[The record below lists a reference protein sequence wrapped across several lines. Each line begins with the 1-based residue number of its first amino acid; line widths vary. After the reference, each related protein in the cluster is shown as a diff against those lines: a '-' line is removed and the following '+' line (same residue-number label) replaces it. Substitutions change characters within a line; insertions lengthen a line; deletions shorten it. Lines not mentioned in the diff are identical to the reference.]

1 LNFRLKKDNLI
12 MTKILAI
19 DDQPDNLISLKALI
33 TESMPDSQFFM
44 ATNGLKGIELAI
56 ENDPDLVL
64 LDVVM
69 PGMDGFEV
77 CCRLKQNQQVSDIPV
92 VFLTADRGRKDSY
105 LQALDSGAEAF
116 LSKPISQPEL
126 IAQIKAMVK
135 VKKANRQ
142 ARDEKER
149 LTSLVEERTRELEH
163 SQIQLQKLVEELHDE
178 IEARKLIEKDLR
190 ENEEKFRSIFEHHT
204 AVKLIIEPETGR
216 IIDANHSAE
225 KYYGWP
231 RQQLLNMNIQEINTL
246 SPEEIK
252 LAMEKANKKEQV
264 IFEFRHR
271 LANGEI
277 RDVEVYSSKIE
288 VKGKFLL
295 HSIVHD
301 ITERKQAE
309 AAIVL
314 SESRLKQA
322 EIVSKSG
329 NWELHLDSKMIIAS
343 EGAAKLYGVA
353 VQKLNYQLVREFPLP
368 EFRPT
373 LDDAMKKLIQE
384 GQPYDLE
391 FKIQTA
397 DTGEIKDIHSVA
409 SFDRE
414 KRIVFGVINDITD
427 RKKTEEA
434 LKESEAKYRALFT
447 QMSEGFALHELI
459 YDENHVAVD
468 YKIIEINTGYEKQL
482 GIDASQAIGK
492 MATTLYGVSPAPYID
507 LYSCVAETGEPQFFE
522 TYFPPLDKHFVI
534 SVFSPYK
541 GYFATVF
548 SDITSRK
555 QSEDYLRESEARLR
569 ELNATKDKFFSII
582 AHDLR
587 SPFNSI
593 LGLSTM
599 MVEQAREN
607 DFEGMSEYAEI
618 IRTSS
623 QHAMNLLMNLLE
635 WSRSQTGRIEFSP
648 EYIDVFNQIN
658 EVSQLLVESANQ
670 KSIAILK
677 QIPRNTLVFADKAM
691 LGIIL
696 RNLISNAIKFS
707 HPGGEITIS
716 AEKKDLELLIEV
728 EDHGVGIKHQGLEKL
743 FRIDQ
748 TYSTLGTQNE
758 MGTGLG
764 LILCKE
770 FVEKHGGRIWV
781 ESEPGKGSKFSF
793 AIPKA

>member
-1 LNFRLKKDNLI
+1 
-12 MTKILAI
+12 
-19 DDQPDNLISLKALI
+19 
-33 TESMPDSQFFM
+33 
-44 ATNGLKGIELAI
+44 
-56 ENDPDLVL
+56 
-64 LDVVM
+64 
-69 PGMDGFEV
+69 
-77 CCRLKQNQQVSDIPV
+77 
-92 VFLTADRGRKDSY
+92 
-105 LQALDSGAEAF
+105 
-116 LSKPISQPEL
+116 
-126 IAQIKAMVK
+126 MVK
-135 VKKANRQ
+135 EKKANRL
-142 ARDEKER
+142 ARNEKER
-149 LTSLVEERTRELEH
+149 LTLLVEDRTHELGK
-163 SQIQLQKLVEELHDE
+163 SQQQLRQLVKELNDE
-178 IEARKLIEKDLR
+178 IEARKLIENDLR
-190 ENEEKFRSIFEHHT
+190 ENVEKFRSIFEHHT
-204 AVKLIIEPETGR
+204 AVIFIIDPETGL
-216 IIDANHSAE
+216 IVDANQSAE
-225 KYYGWP
+225 KYYGWT
-231 RQQLLNMNIQEINTL
+231 RQQLLNMKIQEINTL
-246 SPEEIK
+246 APEEIK
-252 LAMEKANKKEQV
+252 LAMEKANNQEQV

-288 VKGKFLL
+288 VKGKYLL

-301 ITERKQAE
+301 ITERKLAE
-309 AAIVL
+309 AAIAL

-343 EGAAKLYGVA
+343 EGAAKLYGVDML
-353 VQKLNYQLVREFPLP
+353 KLNYQMVKEFPLP
-368 EFRPT
+368 EFRPV
-373 LDDAMKKLIQE
+373 LDEALKKLIAN
-384 GQPYDLE
+384 GAPYDLE
-391 FKIQTA
+391 FKIKTA
-397 DTGEIKDIHSVA
+397 DTCEIKDIHSVA

-447 QMSEGFALHELI
+447 QMSEGFALHELV

-468 YKIIEINTGYEKQL
+468 YKIVEINTGYEKQL
-482 GIDASQAIGK
+482 GIGASHAIGK
-492 MATTLYGVSPAPYID
+492 VATELYGVSPAPYID
-507 LYSCVAETGEPQFFE
+507 LYSRVAETGVPQYFE
-522 TYFPPLDKHFVI
+522 TYFPPLNKHFVI

-541 GYFATVF
+541 GYFATIF
-548 SDITSRK
+548 SDITQRK
-555 QSEDYLRESEARLR
+555 QSEEHLRENEARLR

-593 LGLSTM
+593 LGLSEM
-599 MVEQAREN
+599 MVKQAREN

-623 QHAMNLLMNLLE
+623 QHAMNLLINLLE

-648 EYIDVFNQIN
+648 EYIDVFTQIN
-658 EVSQLLVESANQ
+658 EVSQLLAESANQ

-716 AEKKDLELLIEV
+716 AEKKDVELLIAV
-728 EDHGVGIKHQGLEKL
+728 EDHGVGIKNLGLEKL

-781 ESEPGKGSKFSF
+781 ESELGKGSKFSF